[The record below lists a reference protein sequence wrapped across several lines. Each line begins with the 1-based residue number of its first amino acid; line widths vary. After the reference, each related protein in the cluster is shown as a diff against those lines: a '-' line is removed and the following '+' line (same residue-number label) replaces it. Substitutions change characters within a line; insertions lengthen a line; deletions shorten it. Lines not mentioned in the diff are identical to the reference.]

1 MTADRTKAL
10 QLAGALSDAARSL
23 VGGTTIN
30 GWYVEPANID
40 NVGRFS
46 EALRRAL
53 DAYDQH
59 IIEMLRNPTAP
70 KP

>member
-1 MTADRTKAL
+1 MTADQTKAL
-10 QLAGALSDAARSL
+10 QLAGKVAHAARSL
-23 VGGTTIN
+23 VGGTTID
-30 GWYVEPANID
+30 GWYVKPANID

-53 DAYDQH
+53 EAYDRH
-59 IIEMLRNPTAP
+59 TIEMLRNPTAP

>member
-1 MTADRTKAL
+1 MTADQTKAL
-10 QLAGALSDAARSL
+10 QLAGELASAARSL
-23 VGGTTIN
+23 VGGNTVA

-40 NVGRFS
+40 NVGSFS

-53 DAYDQH
+53 EAYDQH
-59 IIEMLRNPTAP
+59 IIEMLRNPAAP